1 MQLNEKVYAKFTP
14 AERVALLVEAAIR
27 NDKAESDL
35 LWHTAPRVH
44 ILGIDPQ
51 VSYKWD
57 SLHSFTSAVVIMLQ
71 GLISCV
77 YAAFAVKMIRDSY
90 HEGWLTAGGNPEAIT
105 QRASSLKADTD
116 RLKARAV
123 ELLSCVA
130 AVDALCEEIGY
141 RREQLITAF
150 VSHAHAEQ
158 IENDIACVAQFA
170 DAIDPDLEAEFLSG
184 FRSRYDDLFRS
195 GHEA

>member
-1 MQLNEKVYAKFTP
+1 
-14 AERVALLVEAAIR
+14 
-27 NDKAESDL
+27 
-35 LWHTAPRVH
+35 
-44 ILGIDPQ
+44 
-51 VSYKWD
+51 
-57 SLHSFTSAVVIMLQ
+57 
-71 GLISCV
+71 
-77 YAAFAVKMIRDSY
+77 
-90 HEGWLTAGGNPEAIT
+90 
-105 QRASSLKADTD
+105 
-116 RLKARAV
+116 
-123 ELLSCVA
+123 
-130 AVDALCEEIGY
+130 VDALCEEIGY